1 MSIFIFY
8 NYEIFSDIFLLITPM
23 NRKNHFSGGSCGAIC
38 ARIQNTVGL
47 KAPSNIPVKQKLPA
61 FAAELFNSRRFLT
74 HYLPRVKAA
83 VAGQRVS
90 TVAQTHTF
98 LTHRKFRI
106 LRKCLKQAK
115 PGKMRS
121 ESRAVGNIYLH
132 PTAALGSMLPENR
145 SKICGAEKHTLKPGA
160 VKAGRKPPRINK
172 RSAHK
177 LKWSCSPPP
186 LGHICRLDKAGA
198 DIDKGCCY

>member
-8 NYEIFSDIFLLITPM
+8 NYEIFNDIFLLITPM
-23 NRKNHFSGGSCGAIC
+23 NRKIHFSGGSCGAIF

-61 FAAELFNSRRFLT
+61 FTAELFNSRRFLT
-74 HYLPRVKAA
+74 HDLPRVKAA

-90 TVAQTHTF
+90 AVAQTHTF

-106 LRKCLKQAK
+106 LRQRLKQAK
-115 PGKMRS
+115 SGKVRS
-121 ESRAVGNIYLH
+121 ESISVGNIYLH
-132 PTAALGSMLPENR
+132 TPAALGSMLTENR
-145 SKICGAEKHTLKPGA
+145 SKICGAEKHTLKPCA
-160 VKAGRKPPRINK
+160 VKAGRKPTRINK

-177 LKWSCSPPP
+177 LKGSCSPPP
-186 LGHICRLDKAGA
+186 LGHVGRLDKAGA